1 MAMAELYR
9 TMMGTPGG
17 PGAPAH
23 THGGRGDAPERGQ
36 APPPI
41 SLSSSGRT
49 QVQNPG
55 QGLRNPSTRRT
66 PEERVLASPAG
77 PDLLHQVTRS
87 PCLPG
92 EVCGVMPQRPPL
104 HSL

>member
-23 THGGRGDAPERGQ
+23 THSGRGDAPEQGQ

-41 SLSSSGRT
+41 FLSSNRRT
-49 QVQNPG
+49 RVQNPG
-55 QGLRNPSTRRT
+55 QGLRNPFTRHT
-66 PEERVLASPAG
+66 PEERVLVSPAG
-77 PDLLHQVTRS
+77 PDPAFQERYV
-87 PCLPG
+87 G
-92 EVCGVMPQRPPL
+92 
-104 HSL
+104 